1 MTEYLYCDDCGAK
14 TEPER
19 AVGWLCVDDVL
30 DIWVC
35 PACAG
40 QYTGERGSDGRK

>member
-14 TEPER
+14 TEPEH
-19 AVGWLCVDDVL
+19 AIGWLCVDAGWPRWL
-30 DIWVC
+30 C

-40 QYTGERGSDGRK
+40 QYTGEADDA